1 MSGQAFS
8 ENLFHLVSHQCH
20 QLILNFLRVN
30 VFMRVQKSA
39 LRQDL
44 GYWTLLD
51 QNDDSLECKALADF
65 ESTSMCART
74 AQREDSR
81 PEAFELG
88 YGYTCFGFAGHCQ
101 LDPL

>member
-1 MSGQAFS
+1 
-8 ENLFHLVSHQCH
+8 
-20 QLILNFLRVN
+20 
-30 VFMRVQKSA
+30 MRVQKSA

-65 ESTSMCART
+65 ESISMCART

>member
-1 MSGQAFS
+1 
-8 ENLFHLVSHQCH
+8 
-20 QLILNFLRVN
+20 
-30 VFMRVQKSA
+30 MRVQKSA

-44 GYWTLLD
+44 GYWTLSD
-51 QNDDSLECKALADF
+51 QNDDSLECKDLADF

-74 AQREDSR
+74 AQHEDSR

-88 YGYTCFGFAGHCQ
+88 YGCTYFGFAGHCQ

>member
-1 MSGQAFS
+1 MLVGRNSVAAFGVYP
-8 ENLFHLVSHQCH
+8 EFV
-20 QLILNFLRVN
+20 VD
-30 VFMRVQKSA
+30 VFE
-39 LRQDL
+39 
-44 GYWTLLD
+44 GLLD
-51 QNDDSLECKALADF
+51 QNDDSLECKDLADF

-101 LDPL
+101 LDPP